1 MIYPKNFEQ
10 KIGFNE
16 IRAMLH
22 GYCLSPLGHE
32 KVDAMQFVADH
43 VAVTTLH
50 QQLSELSYIL
60 QTSTEQPEQD
70 FFDLRGEVHR
80 IRIEGAY
87 LEEQSVWELLR
98 TLRTLHAWLNIIRQ
112 QEMGQGARGRE
123 QESTSHP
130 NNPPAPG
137 SQPLAPYPALD
148 RTE

>member
-1 MIYPKNFEQ
+1 MSLEE

-16 IRAMLH
+16 IRAILH

-32 KVDAMQFVADH
+32 KVDAMQFARDH

-87 LEEQSVWELLR
+87 GLG
-98 TLRTLHAWLNIIRQ
+98 TA
-112 QEMGQGARGRE
+112 
-123 QESTSHP
+123 
-130 NNPPAPG
+130 
-137 SQPLAPYPALD
+137 
-148 RTE
+148 

>member
-1 MIYPKNFEQ
+1 MANQGAAHLVLLPVFCGVPLLLRNNVVSLHYYLVQSRMSLEE

-70 FFDLRGEVHR
+70 FFDLRSEVHR

-87 LEEQSVWELLR
+87 PLQLLE
-98 TLRTLHAWLNIIRQ
+98 
-112 QEMGQGARGRE
+112 
-123 QESTSHP
+123 SH
-130 NNPPAPG
+130 
-137 SQPLAPYPALD
+137 
-148 RTE
+148 